1 METWDDILCTDFAN
15 LNHVHEK
22 IKTLQMFIKDY
33 NDGNFYVQQVD
44 DIAVIPMNIENLW
57 VDVLHVVEGAIN
69 YQECLETAYCLM

>member
-1 METWDDILCTDFAN
+1 
-15 LNHVHEK
+15 
-22 IKTLQMFIKDY
+22 MFIKDY